1 MMEWRTSKIKDY
13 ETKFPCWVDEDGKKC
28 LNTATYCL
36 TYASLSAGFNII
48 TEANYKEIYTR
59 IHMQEK
65 LFGAYRQ
72 KIEEGEGVQVFYTLQ
87 EIKDHVGFETNA
99 SPKTRAQF
107 TKQMWDNMLRETV
120 RKEKEAK

>member
-65 LFGAYRQ
+65 LFVSCNNCIYSSAVHTGKRL
-72 KIEEGEGVQVFYTLQ
+72 K
-87 EIKDHVGFETNA
+87 
-99 SPKTRAQF
+99 R
-107 TKQMWDNMLRETV
+107 
-120 RKEKEAK
+120 EKEFRFSTPFKR